1 MIVSVESREAVF
13 RFDGVLDGAGRAN
26 DVARFK
32 GAVGVFE
39 MCLGCGGWQSR
50 WFPPSVQGSNVLV
63 ALFLMYCSIVDG
75 LTILEGMIYGF
86 HPYPHW

>member
-1 MIVSVESREAVF
+1 MC
-13 RFDGVLDGAGRAN
+13 
-26 DVARFK
+26 
-32 GAVGVFE
+32 E
-39 MCLGCGGWQSR
+39 MCLGCGGCQSR

-75 LTILEGMIYGF
+75 LTIPEGMIYGF